1 MEEIADGRGAR
12 ISQIAPGWLLHR
24 EEVILVIIGAKKM
37 SQLEDNLGTAE
48 IELTDG
54 ENTRILKVTE
64 PLDIYPNWT
73 VERMNGDRDSD

>member
-1 MEEIADGRGAR
+1 
-12 ISQIAPGWLLHR
+12 
-24 EEVILVIIGAKKM
+24 M
-37 SQLEDNLGTAE
+37 SQLEDNLETAE

-54 ENTRILKVTE
+54 ENTRIVKVTE